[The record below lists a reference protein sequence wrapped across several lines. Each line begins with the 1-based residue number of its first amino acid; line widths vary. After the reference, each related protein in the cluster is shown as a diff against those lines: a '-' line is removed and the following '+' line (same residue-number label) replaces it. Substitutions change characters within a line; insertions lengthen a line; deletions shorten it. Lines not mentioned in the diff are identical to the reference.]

1 MLASPR
7 SRRYLFIMYLSSP
20 GAPWL
25 VRLRSESPGGTRAGA
40 CMSRS
45 VQIWSVAVSPQHR
58 PGTDLDIGAQRRCS
72 RVPHCLDRPGS
83 WWFTANRCPAL
94 PSIPRQIIEIQFGHS
109 HAQSVVVDNRA
120 QQSETPNG
128 RAGSSFMSRN
138 STAIFNTERPENVSP
153 VFEAWLRAYRTR
165 LEQAC
170 IDPSPAK
177 SRES

>member
-1 MLASPR
+1 
-7 SRRYLFIMYLSSP
+7 MYLSYPEHPGSRGCAAKAGAA
-20 GAPWL
+20 GAP
-25 VRLRSESPGGTRAGA
+25 AH

-45 VQIWSVAVSPQHR
+45 VAIWSDCGFPAAST
-58 PGTDLDIGAQRRCS
+58 GTDLDIGAQRRCS
-72 RVPHCLDRPGS
+72 RVPHWLNHGLDRPGS

-94 PSIPRQIIEIQFGHS
+94 PSIPRQIIEFQFGHS
-109 HAQSVVVDNRA
+109 HAQSVVVDNRV

-128 RAGSSFMSRN
+128 RAGSGFMSRN

-153 VFEAWLRAYRTR
+153 VFEAWLQAYRTR